1 MSEPDILDSKIR
13 ELKEWQRVAW
23 QRIADRSAT
32 PFERR
37 EIRNHLK
44 ESDEALRH
52 YLRLMSEHLQ
62 REART
67 VENTGDSL
75 ANIRFRIL
83 AQHCDLR

>member
-1 MSEPDILDSKIR
+1 MSEPDILDNKIR

-23 QRIADRSAT
+23 RRIADRSVT

-37 EIRNHLK
+37 EIRNHIK

-52 YLRLMSEHLQ
+52 YLQLTSEHLQ
-62 REART
+62 RQVRT

-75 ANIRFRIL
+75 ANIDFRIL
-83 AQHCDLR
+83 AS

>member
-1 MSEPDILDSKIR
+1 MDSKIR

-23 QRIADRSAT
+23 RRIADRSVT

-37 EIRNHLK
+37 EIRNHIK

-52 YLRLMSEHLQ
+52 YLRLMSKHLQ
-62 REART
+62 REAQT
-67 VENTGDSL
+67 VEDTGDSL

-83 AQHCDLR
+83 AQHGDPR